1 MKETMYPN
9 IYDALSALLADKEV
23 DIYSDLRSLA
33 ENLIDSIDNNRE
45 AVPAY
50 LTNLE
55 ISTKV
60 FELKEQDLNSMRY
73 DILSKI
79 TKSSV

>member
-1 MKETMYPN
+1 MKETIYPN
-9 IYDALSALLADKEV
+9 IYDALNAFLANKEV

-50 LTNLE
+50 LINLE

-60 FELKEQDLNSMRY
+60 FELKEQDLNSIRY

-79 TKSSV
+79 TKSNV

>member
-1 MKETMYPN
+1 MKETMYSN
-9 IYDALSALLADKEV
+9 IYDALSAILADKEV

-50 LTNLE
+50 LINLE

-60 FELKEQDLNSMRY
+60 FELKEQDLNNIRY

>member
-1 MKETMYPN
+1 MKETMYTN
-9 IYDALSALLADKEV
+9 IYDALSAILADKEV

-50 LTNLE
+50 LINLE

>member
-9 IYDALSALLADKEV
+9 IYDALNAFLANKEV

-50 LTNLE
+50 LINLE

-60 FELKEQDLNSMRY
+60 FELKEQDLNSIRY

-79 TKSSV
+79 TKSNV

>member
-9 IYDALSALLADKEV
+9 IYDALSAILADKEV

-33 ENLIDSIDNNRE
+33 ENLIDSIDNNRK

-50 LTNLE
+50 LINLE

-60 FELKEQDLNSMRY
+60 FELKEQDLNSIRY
-73 DILSKI
+73 DIFNKI
-79 TKSSV
+79 TKSNV

>member
-1 MKETMYPN
+1 MKETIYPN
-9 IYDALSALLADKEV
+9 IYDAVNAILANKEV

-50 LTNLE
+50 LVNLE

-60 FELKEQDLNSMRY
+60 FELKEQNLNSIRY
-73 DILSKI
+73 DIFNKI
-79 TKSSV
+79 TKSNV

>member
-1 MKETMYPN
+1 MKETIYPN
-9 IYDALSALLADKEV
+9 IYDALNALLATKEI

-50 LTNLE
+50 LINLE

-60 FELKEQDLNSMRY
+60 FELKEQDLNSIRY
-73 DILSKI
+73 DIFNKI
-79 TKSSV
+79 TKSNV

>member
-1 MKETMYPN
+1 MKEIMYPN
-9 IYDALSALLADKEV
+9 IYDALSAFIANKEV

-50 LTNLE
+50 LINLE

-60 FELKEQDLNSMRY
+60 FELKEQDLNSIRY

-79 TKSSV
+79 TRSNV

>member
-9 IYDALSALLADKEV
+9 IYDALSALLTNKEV

-50 LTNLE
+50 LINLE

-60 FELKEQDLNSMRY
+60 FELKEKDLNSIRY

-79 TKSSV
+79 TKSNV

>member
-1 MKETMYPN
+1 MKEIIYPN
-9 IYDALSALLADKEV
+9 IYDALSKIVNNKEI
-23 DIYSDLRSLA
+23 DIYSDLKSLA

-50 LTNLE
+50 LINLE

-60 FELKEQDLNSMRY
+60 FELKEQDLNSIRY
-73 DILSKI
+73 DIFNKI
-79 TKSSV
+79 TKSNV

>member
-1 MKETMYPN
+1 MKETMYHN
-9 IYDALSALLADKEV
+9 IYDALSAILADKEV

-50 LTNLE
+50 LINLE

>member
-9 IYDALSALLADKEV
+9 IYDALSAILADKEI

-50 LTNLE
+50 LINLE

>member
-1 MKETMYPN
+1 MKETMYSN

-23 DIYSDLRSLA
+23 DIYSDLRLLA
-33 ENLIDSIDNNRE
+33 KNLIDSIDNNRE

-50 LTNLE
+50 LINLE

-60 FELKEQDLNSMRY
+60 FELKEQDLNSIRY

>member
-9 IYDALSALLADKEV
+9 IYDALSAILVDKEV

-50 LTNLE
+50 LINLE

>member
-1 MKETMYPN
+1 MKETMYSN
-9 IYDALSALLADKEV
+9 IYDALSAILADKEV

-50 LTNLE
+50 LINLE

>member
-1 MKETMYPN
+1 MKETMYSN
-9 IYDALSALLADKEV
+9 IYDALSAILADKEV

-50 LTNLE
+50 LINLE

-60 FELKEQDLNSMRY
+60 FELKEQDLNNIRY

-79 TKSSV
+79 TKSNV

>member
-1 MKETMYPN
+1 MKEIMYPN
-9 IYDALSALLADKEV
+9 IYDALNSFLANKQV

-50 LTNLE
+50 LINLE
-55 ISTKV
+55 ISTIV
-60 FELKEQDLNSMRY
+60 FELKEQDLNSIRY

>member
-9 IYDALSALLADKEV
+9 IYDALSAILADKEV

-50 LTNLE
+50 LINLE

-60 FELKEQDLNSMRY
+60 FELKEQDLNSIRY

-79 TKSSV
+79 TRSNV

>member
-9 IYDALSALLADKEV
+9 IYDALSKFLANKEV

-50 LTNLE
+50 LINLE

-60 FELKEQDLNSMRY
+60 FELKEQDLNNIRY

-79 TKSSV
+79 TRSNV

>member
-1 MKETMYPN
+1 MKETMYSN
-9 IYDALSALLADKEV
+9 IYDALSAILADKEV

-33 ENLIDSIDNNRE
+33 ENLIDSIDKNRE

-50 LTNLE
+50 LLNLE
-55 ISTKV
+55 TSTKV
-60 FELKEQDLNSMRY
+60 FELKEQDLNSIRY

-79 TKSSV
+79 TRSNV

>member
-9 IYDALSALLADKEV
+9 IYDALSAILADKEV

-50 LTNLE
+50 LINLE

-60 FELKEQDLNSMRY
+60 FELKEQNLNSIRY
-73 DILSKI
+73 DLFNKI
-79 TKSSV
+79 TKSNV

>member
-9 IYDALSALLADKEV
+9 IYDALSAILTDKEV

-50 LTNLE
+50 LINLE

>member
-1 MKETMYPN
+1 MKEIMYPN
-9 IYDALSALLADKEV
+9 IHDALNKIVNDKEI
-23 DIYSDLRSLA
+23 DIYSDLKSLA

-50 LTNLE
+50 LINLE

-60 FELKEQDLNSMRY
+60 FELKEQDLNSIRY
-73 DILSKI
+73 DIFNKI
-79 TKSSV
+79 TKSNV

>member
-9 IYDALSALLADKEV
+9 IYDALNALLANKEV

-50 LTNLE
+50 LINLE

-60 FELKEQDLNSMRY
+60 FELKEQDLNNIRY

-79 TKSSV
+79 TKSNV